1 MACGPIKSIWHWIR
15 GQKLPSDRGLMS
27 GPLTW
32 ALSKSSITFSFLGE
46 NNKIFQSL
54 KPVFSV
60 FKTCC
65 RVFFHLLKG
74 KDCLL
79 QTVLVMP
86 RVIWLPHYILSYGHI
101 SAFSWV
107 VTTWRGCWLGLQHT
121 LFLLCHHVPWLD
133 TSGKCSVSW
142 INWVWTPRVEG
153 HHKNTILAY
162 FFYKNVKKFPLYS
175 TKFWTL

>member
-46 NNKIFQSL
+46 NYKIFQSL

-101 SAFSWV
+101 SAFSRV

-121 LFLLCHHVPWLD
+121 LPSMSPCPLARHVRKVLCIMNKLD
-133 TSGKCSVSW
+133 L
-142 INWVWTPRVEG
+142 
-153 HHKNTILAY
+153 NTQGWRA
-162 FFYKNVKKFPLYS
+162 P
-175 TKFWTL
+175 